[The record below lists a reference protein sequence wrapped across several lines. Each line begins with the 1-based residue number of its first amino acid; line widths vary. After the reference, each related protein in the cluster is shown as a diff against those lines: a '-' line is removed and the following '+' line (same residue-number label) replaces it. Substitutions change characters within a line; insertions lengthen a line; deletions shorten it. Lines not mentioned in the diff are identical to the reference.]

1 MLGDRENILVV
12 SGGLELRVECHHI
25 GDEGVTLLLDLFAC
39 AVLPGIQPLPLA
51 VVDGLWRRGP
61 WGGGESRQTTINSSK
76 TIDNHTQVSLCL
88 TMP

>member
-12 SGGLELRVECHHI
+12 SGGLEFRVECHHI
-25 GDEGVTLLLDLFAC
+25 GDEGVTLLLDLLAC

-61 WGGGESRQTTINSSK
+61 WGGERVDRQTLISLRPLTTIHK
-76 TIDNHTQVSLCL
+76 FPYV
-88 TMP
+88 